1 MNYLKFIL
9 LFVAAMVAQIAH
21 AQAQASLL
29 ELPPGFKAE
38 IYADGVENARQLV
51 RGDKGTVFAGS
62 RRAGK
67 LWALTD
73 ANGDQRAE
81 QVRLIANKL
90 EMPSG
95 IEFRDGALY
104 VAAVGRILRYDNIE
118 SLLDTPPEPVVV
130 TDALP
135 DKTYHGWKY
144 LRFGPDDKLYVP
156 VGVPC
161 NNCEEAGFGEIRRMN
176 ADGSGM
182 ETFAKGVRHSVG
194 LTFHPETGHLWFTE
208 NGKDL
213 MGDDIPADELNHAPQ
228 AGMHFGAPYCH
239 QGDLLDNEFGHGKSC
254 DDYTPPTAKLV
265 AHGAA
270 LGLAFYTGAMFPPE
284 YKNRLFIVQHGS
296 WDRAQKVGY
305 QILALEVLP
314 DGKVVNETIFASGW
328 KQGEEV
334 LGRPS
339 DVLVMPDGALLVADD
354 RANVIYRISY
364 TK

>member
-1 MNYLKFIL
+1 MNNLKL
-9 LFVAAMVAQIAH
+9 TLALVVAMTAQTAH
-21 AQAQASLL
+21 AQMQLSSL
-29 ELPPGFKAE
+29 ELPPGFHVE
-38 IYADGVENARQLV
+38 IYAAGVEEARQLA
-51 RGDKGTVFAGS
+51 RGVKGTVFAGS

-67 LWALTD
+67 VWALTD
-73 ANGDQRAE
+73 ADGDQRAE
-81 QVRLIANKL
+81 QVRLIAEKL

-104 VAAVGRILRYDNIE
+104 VATVGQILRYDNIE
-118 SLLDTPPEPVVV
+118 SLLDTPPVPVVV
-130 TDALP
+130 TDELP
-135 DKTYHGWKY
+135 KKTYHGWKY
-144 LRFGPDDKLYVP
+144 LRFGPDGKLYVP

-161 NNCEEAGFGEIRRMN
+161 NNCEAPGFGEIRRIN
-176 ADGSGM
+176 PNGSGM
-182 ETFAKGVRHSVG
+182 EVFAEGVRHSVG
-194 LTFHPETGHLWFTE
+194 LAFHPETGQLWFTE

-213 MGDDIPADELNHAPQ
+213 MGDDIPADELNLAPQ

-254 DDYTPPTAKLV
+254 DDYTPPVAKLV

-270 LGLAFYTGAMFPPE
+270 LGLTFYTGAMFPPE

-305 QILALEVLP
+305 QMLALEVLP
-314 DGKVVNETIFASGW
+314 DGTVLDKKVFATGW

-339 DVLVMPDGALLVADD
+339 DVFVMPDGALLVADD
-354 RANVIYRISY
+354 RADVVYRISY
-364 TK
+364 KK